1 MHHNIYMEDF
11 NYLSRDNILTTILLF
26 FAFSFIG
33 YLWEMILFIF
43 KKKKFVNRGF
53 LKGPWLPIYGCG
65 MILILVLFSRFMN
78 KPFLMVI
85 LIILLCGFLEYMTS
99 YILEKLF
106 YKKWWDYK
114 DSFLNING
122 RVCFVGLL
130 FFGVGGVICTYY
142 IATYLIIKISNF
154 SYYSKLLFTL
164 ILIILFIIDIYSSL
178 NKPNKG
184 QNISVNV
191 IK

>member
-1 MHHNIYMEDF
+1 M
-11 NYLSRDNILTTILLF
+11 
-26 FAFSFIG
+26 
-33 YLWEMILFIF
+33 
-43 KKKKFVNRGF
+43 
-53 LKGPWLPIYGCG
+53 
-65 MILILVLFSRFMN
+65 
-78 KPFLMVI
+78 
-85 LIILLCGFLEYMTS
+85 
-99 YILEKLF
+99 
-106 YKKWWDYK
+106 
-114 DSFLNING
+114 NING
-122 RVCFVGLL
+122 RVCVVGLL

>member
-1 MHHNIYMEDF
+1 MKDF

-65 MILILVLFSRFMN
+65 MILILVFFSRFMN
-78 KPFLMVI
+78 KPLLMVI

-106 YKKWWDYK
+106 HKKWWDYK

-142 IATYLIIKISNF
+142 IAPYLIIKISNF
-154 SYYSKLLFTL
+154 RYSNRL
-164 ILIILFIIDIYSSL
+164 ILALVLIILFIIDNYCSL
-178 NKPNKG
+178 RKPNKG

-191 IK
+191 KK